1 MQDAARFILLYLV
14 MPAWLF
20 AGVADWAC
28 HRRTGLEHT
37 TGLKESLLHLLMI
50 AEVGLGV
57 LAVLFLEINSAV
69 LLLLA
74 ALLAAHALTSHWD
87 LHYASGKRFVGPFE
101 QTVHAYL
108 EALPLVAFA
117 LLAASYWPQFTA
129 IFGASGSAPDW
140 RWAWKADPLS
150 AAVIA
155 SLLAASVVFGFA
167 PYAEEFYRSLKAR
180 KAAPPPHM
188 PSGAKG
194 FRALWHSSP
203 PGPAL
208 SGKRKN

>member
-28 HRRTGLEHT
+28 HRRAGLEHT

-50 AEVGLGV
+50 AQVGLGV

-69 LLLLA
+69 LLLLVG
-74 ALLAAHALTSHWD
+74 LLAAHALTSHWD
-87 LHYASGKRFVGPFE
+87 LHYASGRRFVGAFE
-101 QTVHAYL
+101 QTMHAYL

-129 IFGASGSAPDW
+129 IFGASGSTPDW
-140 RWAWKADPLS
+140 RWAWKSEPLP
-150 AAVIA
+150 APVIVA
-155 SLLAASVVFGFA
+155 LLAASAVFGFA
-167 PYAEEFYRSLKAR
+167 PYAEEFHRSLKAR
-180 KAAPPPHM
+180 KAGPPPHM
-188 PSGAKG
+188 PLA
-194 FRALWHSSP
+194 R
-203 PGPAL
+203 
-208 SGKRKN
+208 

>member
-14 MPAWLF
+14 MPAWLA
-20 AGVADWAC
+20 AGVADWFC

-69 LLLLA
+69 LLLLV

-101 QTVHAYL
+101 QTMHAYL

-129 IFGASGSAPDW
+129 IFGASGSVADW
-140 RWAWKADPLS
+140 RWALKSEPLPAS
-150 AAVIA
+150 AIAV
-155 SLLAASVVFGFA
+155 LLAASAVFGFA
-167 PYAEEFYRSLKAR
+167 PYAEELYRSLKAR
-180 KAAPPPHM
+180 KTAPPCHRPLGH
-188 PSGAKG
+188 
-194 FRALWHSSP
+194 
-203 PGPAL
+203 
-208 SGKRKN
+208 

>member
-14 MPAWLF
+14 MPAWLL

-69 LLLLA
+69 LLLLV

-87 LHYASGKRFVGPFE
+87 LHHASGKRFVGAFE
-101 QTVHAYL
+101 QTMHAYL

-117 LLAASYWPQFTA
+117 LLAASYWPQFIA
-129 IFGASGSAPDW
+129 IFDTSASVPDW
-140 RWAWKADPLS
+140 RWAWKSDPLPTS
-150 AAVIA
+150 VIMV
-155 SLLAASVVFGFA
+155 LLAASAFFGFA
-167 PYAEEFYRSLKAR
+167 PYAEELYRSLKAR
-180 KAAPPPHM
+180 RTAPPQHM
-188 PSGAKG
+188 PFG
-194 FRALWHSSP
+194 R
-203 PGPAL
+203 
-208 SGKRKN
+208 

>member
-1 MQDAARFILLYLV
+1 MQDSARFILLYLV
-14 MPAWLF
+14 MPAWLL
-20 AGVADWAC
+20 AGLADWAC
-28 HRRTGLEHT
+28 HRRAGLEHT
-37 TGLKESLLHLLMI
+37 TGVKESLLHLLMI

-69 LLLLA
+69 LLLLV

-87 LHYASGKRFVGPFE
+87 LHYASGRRRVGAFE
-101 QTVHAYL
+101 QTMHAYL

-140 RWAWKADPLS
+140 RWAWKADPLP
-150 AAVIA
+150 APVIA
-155 SLLAASVVFGFA
+155 VLLAGSAVFGFT

-180 KAAPPPHM
+180 KTAPPRPM
-188 PSGAKG
+188 PLG
-194 FRALWHSSP
+194 R
-203 PGPAL
+203 
-208 SGKRKN
+208 

>member
-1 MQDAARFILLYLV
+1 MQDSARFILLYLV
-14 MPAWLF
+14 MPAWLL
-20 AGVADWAC
+20 AGLADWAC

-37 TGLKESLLHLLMI
+37 TDLKESLLHLLMI

-69 LLLLA
+69 LLLLV

-87 LHYASGKRFVGPFE
+87 LHYASGKRFVGAFE
-101 QTVHAYL
+101 QTMHAYL

-140 RWAWKADPLS
+140 RWAWKADPLPVP
-150 AAVIA
+150 VIA
-155 SLLAASVVFGFA
+155 VLLAASAVLGFA
-167 PYAEEFYRSLKAR
+167 PYVEEFYRSLKAR
-180 KAAPPPHM
+180 KTAPPRPV
-188 PSGAKG
+188 PFG
-194 FRALWHSSP
+194 R
-203 PGPAL
+203 
-208 SGKRKN
+208 

>member
-129 IFGASGSAPDW
+129 IFGASGTAPDW
-140 RWAWKADPLS
+140 RWAWKADPLP

-155 SLLAASVVFGFA
+155 SLLAASAVFGFV

-188 PSGAKG
+188 PSG
-194 FRALWHSSP
+194 R
-203 PGPAL
+203 
-208 SGKRKN
+208 